1 MPGHFIRPL
10 ELKDAGSSRSLLILW
25 IGIVLLLGLGFELRF
40 IQDDAF
46 ISFRYAYNLVHGHGL
61 TWNVGSEVPVEGYT
75 NFLWVLLVALG
86 MLFGLDP
93 ETWTVFLG
101 LTCAAITLYFTYRL
115 SLVISSDR
123 RSSLIA
129 IALLGTNYSFSCYM
143 TGGLETQLQTCLITA
158 IAYMVVELLS
168 RPRRASHWFFVCL
181 SLLCALAEL
190 TRLDSVLLWGLL
202 VAAAVIVS
210 VRHCAERSE
219 IVKDLAA
226 VLLPFGLLVGAW
238 FAWKYSY
245 YGELVPNTFFIK
257 AAGFS
262 VETLMNGWSYC
273 WAFVSAYGLWVF
285 VVLGVV
291 LAKKFAPDIRH
302 YLLLGTVLIWLA
314 YVVKIG
320 GDFME
325 FRLMVPLLPLFFVL
339 SAEVLRKVTRPALGV
354 VVVVAIALSSADYAS
369 MYPGAMIVESVT
381 QLGDHVDNSPDSW
394 RYVGVELGELFGDST
409 EPVTIAMGPAGV
421 IPYFSRLRAIDTLGL
436 NDRWVARHGV
446 ELGGKPGH
454 TKHATMDY
462 LMARGVNLVLEQ
474 PCIAS
479 PDAPPVKDA
488 SFFFQPPIDEG
499 RVPAEAKV
507 IEIPLQS
514 GMNVIVLYLKR
525 HPYIDDVIV
534 RHGFKV
540 VELERP

>member
-1 MPGHFIRPL
+1 M
-10 ELKDAGSSRSLLILW
+10 LIAW
-25 IGIVLLLGLGFELRF
+25 IGIVLLLGLGFALRF
-40 IQDDAF
+40 VQDDSF

-93 ETWTVFLG
+93 EPWSIFLG
-101 LTCAAITLYFTYRL
+101 LTCAAFTLYFTYRL
-115 SLVISSDR
+115 SLVVSSDR

-143 TGGLETQLQTCLITA
+143 TGGLETQLQACLITA
-158 IAYMVVELLS
+158 IAYVVVELFT
-168 RPRRASHWFFVCL
+168 RRRRASLGFLVSL
-181 SLLCALAEL
+181 SLLCTLAEL
-190 TRLDSVLLWGLL
+190 TRLDSVLLWGLF
-202 VAAAVIVS
+202 VSAAVIVS
-210 VRHCAERSE
+210 VRHCTDRSE
-219 IVKDLAA
+219 CVIDLAA
-226 VLLPFGLLVGAW
+226 VLLPFGVVVGAW

-245 YGELVPNTFFIK
+245 YGELVPNTFHVK
-257 AAGFS
+257 AAGLS
-262 VETLMNGWSYC
+262 VETLRNGWSYC

-302 YLLLGTVLIWLA
+302 YLLLGTVLIWLT
-314 YVVKIG
+314 YVVKVG

-325 FRLMVPLLPLFFVL
+325 FRLLVPVLPLVFVL
-339 SAEVLRKVTRPALGV
+339 SAEVLRKCVRPALGV
-354 VVVVAIALSSADYAS
+354 VVAVAIALTSAEYAS
-369 MYPGAMIVESVT
+369 NYPGSRMIESVT
-381 QLGDHVDNSPDSW
+381 QLGNHVDLSPKSW
-394 RYVGVELGELFGDST
+394 RYAGIALGELFGDSA
-409 EPVTIAMGPAGV
+409 EPVTIATGAAGA

-436 NDRWVARHGV
+436 NDRWVARNGV

-474 PCIAS
+474 PYICP

-514 GMNVIVLYLKR
+514 GMNVVVLYLTR
-525 HPYIDDVIV
+525 HPSIDDAIV
-534 RHGFKV
+534 RHGLKV
-540 VELERP
+540 VELNRP